1 MRGKAFSIEAGG
13 SGLSLTHERS
23 SNNETLVSPI
33 INFRDAAKTVSA
45 TQSYADRKSL
55 GRMLKEGWA
64 KIWEE
69 RERERESEGRNGGW
83 GELSFHHGLGRHA
96 DGVEF
101 SVGPS
106 RRYRDADSVMVR

>member
-45 TQSYADRKSL
+45 TQSYADSKSL

-69 RERERESEGRNGGW
+69 RERERERGKKWWMGRA
-83 GELSFHHGLGRHA
+83 F
-96 DGVEF
+96 F
-101 SVGPS
+101 PS
-106 RRYRDADSVMVR
+106 RFGEACRWS